1 MRRFLKTKNL
11 KNIENMQDIEAIN
24 LEISNLE
31 WELERC
37 TDGSDRRCIREQLSA
52 LYTRKDELEKEAE
65 RKEAESLSVNIPP
78 QAPETDTAPDE
89 AEVEEIEDASYGHV
103 EASAEV
109 SNDNPSKKGVLSR
122 FSRKADTAKQFNPK
136 KIENLRMQISELEWR
151 LEHETDE
158 NERSSN
164 LAKLQSKRKKL
175 AKIMEQARLL
185 GDGKDNYGLNKR
197 IERIEKYI
205 VDPYCEDQDDD
216 ND

>member
-1 MRRFLKTKNL
+1 MRRFLKSKDL
-11 KNIENMQDIEAIN
+11 KSIESMQDIEAIN

-37 TDGSDRRCIREQLSA
+37 WDGNERRCIREKLSA
-52 LYTRKDELEKEAE
+52 LLTRKDEIEKEAE
-65 RKEAESLSVNIPP
+65 RKNAEIRSVNIPAKP
-78 QAPETDTAPDE
+78 PEADTAPDE
-89 AEVEEIEDASYGHV
+89 AESEETDDVSYGHIEV
-103 EASAEV
+103 PAEASK
-109 SNDNPSKKGVLSR
+109 DNPHQKGVLSR

-136 KIENLRMQISELEWR
+136 KIENLRMQISELEWK

-175 AKIMEQARLL
+175 AKIMEQARLV
-185 GDGKDNYGLNKR
+185 GDGKDNYGFNKR

-205 VDPYCEDQDDD
+205 VDPYSEDQDDG

>member
-1 MRRFLKTKNL
+1 MRRFLKSKDL
-11 KNIENMQDIEAIN
+11 KSIESMQDIEAIN

-37 TDGSDRRCIREQLSA
+37 WDGNERRCIREKLSA
-52 LYTRKDELEKEAE
+52 LLTRKDEIEKEAE
-65 RKEAESLSVNIPP
+65 RQNAEIRSVNIPAKP
-78 QAPETDTAPDE
+78 LEADTAPDE
-89 AEVEEIEDASYGHV
+89 DEETEDASYGHV

-109 SNDNPSKKGVLSR
+109 SNDNPSNKKGVLSR

-175 AKIMEQARLL
+175 AKIMEQAGLL

-205 VDPYCEDQDDD
+205 VDPYSEDQDDG